1 MMTDHESSAFLAET
15 EAYFQAALVDQVDN
29 NKVLKA
35 ALLLFLEYSHPE
47 HNGAVASE
55 LKVQLTDFLT
65 CINNFQAARQCADG
79 KITIHYQIGV
89 GTVKHPI
96 TLEEHDALSL
106 NLTAMV
112 AEQPFHVALTGK
124 LNDQQRIIELVLLD
138 ETSANGP
145 IPTALN

>member
-1 MMTDHESSAFLAET
+1 MMIDHESSVFLAET
-15 EAYFQAALVDQVDN
+15 EAYFQAALAEQVGN

-47 HNGAVASE
+47 HNGTVASE
-55 LKVQLTDFLT
+55 LKEQLTAFLKEVGDF
-65 CINNFQAARQCADG
+65 QVARQCEDG
-79 KITIHYQIGV
+79 KIAIHYQIGI

-106 NLTAMV
+106 NITTMV
-112 AEQPFHVALTGK
+112 AEQPFHVTLTGK

-138 ETSANGP
+138 ETSADGP